1 MKKVLLLSLAGLMM
15 VPLAAADATAQPSP
29 YRHGHFERVR
39 VPHYRPHYRPYYVP
53 VYRPRRAPVIVVTPA
68 PPPPPVL
75 IVEEP
80 RPRRVTV
87 VRRSEPA
94 RVAKRAERPA
104 RDQERTLTG
113 LGLRVTGAALAGEK
127 IGLSTA
133 ENPAMGGLGL
143 QLRTRFGDKQSL
155 GLEIGVDLLGG
166 EGTNFDQRTIPV
178 MASLTY
184 HLFPRSRFQPYGLA
198 GVGVHFTRLS
208 YLDDMYH
215 YDMVELAGQLGA
227 GVEIFLTKNIAINAD
242 IRAQTI
248 FKNVDTQAKIHTDCL
263 TRIGNMT
270 GFCDNI
276 HSADPD
282 DKVNIGLQLQ
292 AGVSWYF

>member
-1 MKKVLLLSLAGLMM
+1 M
-15 VPLAAADATAQPSP
+15 VPLAAADAVAQPSP
-29 YRHGHFERVR
+29 YRHGHYQRVR
-39 VPHYRPHYRPYYVP
+39 VPHYRPHYVP
-53 VYRPRRAPVIVVTPA
+53 VYRPRRAPVYRVRRAPVIVVTPA
-68 PPPPPVL
+68 PPPVL
-75 IVEEP
+75 IVEE
-80 RPRRVTV
+80 RAPRRATI

-94 RVAKRAERPA
+94 RVVKRPQAEP
-104 RDQERTLTG
+104 QERTLTG

-143 QLRTRFGDKQSL
+143 QLRTRLGEAQSF
-155 GLEIGVDLLGG
+155 GLEFGVDLLGG

-184 HLFPRSRFQPYGLA
+184 HLFPRSRFQPYALA
-198 GVGVHFTRLS
+198 GLGVHFTRLS

-227 GVEIFLTKNIAINAD
+227 GVEIFLTKNIAISAD

-248 FKNVDTQAKIHTDCL
+248 FKNLDTQAKIHTDCL

-276 HSADPD
+276 QSADPD